1 MVVGVIMVDV
11 ALGEER
17 YVYEKLLTLNEVREV
32 YHTFGKYDFL
42 IVIEVEGL
50 LALSSSV
57 DTIRAIKGVTSTHT
71 IVGAEL

>member
-1 MVVGVIMVDV
+1 MVVGVTMVDV

-17 YVYEKLLTLNEVREV
+17 YVYEKLLALNEVREV

-50 LALSSSV
+50 LALSRSV
-57 DTIRAIKGVTSTHT
+57 DTIRAINGVITTHT